1 MMKKKVLVADDEPAM
16 RQLLSAILEEEGFE
30 VVRAADG
37 KEAIDLLRVRHFDLV
52 LTDERMP
59 HVNGLQVLKTLQ
71 ETSPETPCIFLTA
84 FGTIEHAV
92 EAVKLGAY
100 QYLLK
105 PLNSPDE
112 LRSVVAKAMSHRELL
127 SQKEVRRREE
137 ESIYPFEDMV
147 VVDPAMRRVVEMA
160 VHVASGLSTV
170 LLLGDSGTGKEMIA
184 RLIHHRSTRA
194 DKVFVAVN
202 CAALPENL
210 LESELFG
217 HEKGA
222 FTGAVQQRA
231 GRFELASGG
240 TLFLDE
246 IGELPLLLQA
256 KMLRVVQEMKY
267 ERLGGVRTLEAD
279 VRLIA
284 ATNRNLEESVKN
296 RSFREDLYYRL
307 NVFPIFLPALKDR
320 PQDILPLAEHFLRK
334 LAPRVGKAAK
344 PLSAEARRR
353 LESYSWPGNVREL
366 ANMMERALILSRSES
381 IGIEDLTLPGKMGTG
396 PEPTLPDAGPKK
408 LAEVEKE
415 AILKALKAN
424 GDHRGKT
431 AEALGISLRTL
442 QYKLKEYGSE

>member
-1 MMKKKVLVADDEPAM
+1 M
-16 RQLLSAILEEEGFE
+16 
-30 VVRAADG
+30 
-37 KEAIDLLRVRHFDLV
+37 
-52 LTDERMP
+52 
-59 HVNGLQVLKTLQ
+59 NGLQVLRALR
-71 ETSPETPCIFLTA
+71 EISPETPCIFLTA

-112 LRSVVAKAMSHRELL
+112 LRSVVAKALSHRELL
-127 SQKEVRRREE
+127 SQKEVSRREE
-137 ESIYPFEDMV
+137 EAIYPFEDMV

-160 VHVASGLSTV
+160 VHVASSLSNV

-184 RLIHHRSTRA
+184 RLIHHHSPRA

-246 IGELPLLLQA
+246 IGELPLPLQA
-256 KMLRVVQEMKY
+256 KILRVVQERKF
-267 ERLGGVRTLEAD
+267 ERLGGMRTLEAD
-279 VRLIA
+279 VRLLA
-284 ATNRNLEESVKN
+284 ATNRNLEEAVKK
-296 RSFREDLYYRL
+296 RTFREDLYYRL
-307 NVFPIFLPALKDR
+307 NVFPIFLPPLKDR
-320 PQDILPLAEHFLRK
+320 PLDILPLAEHFLRK
-334 LAPRVGKAAK
+334 LAPRVGKTAK
-344 PLSAEARRR
+344 PLSSEASRR
-353 LESYSWPGNVREL
+353 LERHSWPGNVREL
-366 ANMMERALILSRSES
+366 ANMMERALILSCSEF
-381 IGIEDLTLPGKMGTG
+381 IGVEDLTLREKTEDGSESNLTNVS
-396 PEPTLPDAGPKK
+396 PKT
-408 LAEVEKE
+408 LAEVERE
-415 AILKALKAN
+415 TIIEALKAN
-424 GDHRGKT
+424 GNHRGKT

-442 QYKLKEYGSE
+442 QYKLKEYEIVRAGS

>member
-1 MMKKKVLVADDEPAM
+1 
-16 RQLLSAILEEEGFE
+16 
-30 VVRAADG
+30 
-37 KEAIDLLRVRHFDLV
+37 
-52 LTDERMP
+52 
-59 HVNGLQVLKTLQ
+59 
-71 ETSPETPCIFLTA
+71 
-84 FGTIEHAV
+84 
-92 EAVKLGAY
+92 
-100 QYLLK
+100 
-105 PLNSPDE
+105 
-112 LRSVVAKAMSHRELL
+112 
-127 SQKEVRRREE
+127 VRRREE

-184 RLIHHRSTRA
+184 RLIHHHSARA

-202 CAALPENL
+202 CGALPDNL

-246 IGELPLLLQA
+246 IGESPLLLQA
-256 KMLRVVQEMKY
+256 KMLRAVQEMKY
-267 ERLGGVRTLEAD
+267 ERLGGVCTLEAD

-296 RSFREDLYYRL
+296 RTFREDLFYRL

-320 PQDILPLAEHFLRK
+320 SRDILPLAEHFLRK
-334 LAPRVGKAAK
+334 LAPRVGKATK

-381 IGIEDLTLPGKMGTG
+381 IGIEDLTLPGKMGAG
-396 PEPTLPDAGPKK
+396 PESTLPDAGPKK

-415 AILKALKAN
+415 TILKALKAN